1 MLTKCFPLVNGF
13 HMMLRTRDFSDGK
26 YMSVISQK
34 SSEEFPELVQSLAAN
49 DNPWKNLWDNR
60 LKNLNKICK
69 AKQKMIY
76 VVNLSSRTH

>member
-1 MLTKCFPLVNGF
+1 MLTKCFPIVNGF

-49 DNPWKNLWDNR
+49 ANP
-60 LKNLNKICK
+60 
-69 AKQKMIY
+69 
-76 VVNLSSRTH
+76 